1 MRGKIVK
8 RFLTIAFL
16 LIASLMA
23 FTSSSYAETKKYDSW
38 NSVIDEMDAILNES
52 YDIYFMKDTDKAKEK
67 VNYAYFGF
75 YEKHGVERA
84 VMSYISGKRGTDTE
98 YQFAKIK
105 RLMTEGA
112 PNKVVRAEIDTI
124 IKMLHEDA
132 NELDGKKESGWS
144 VLLASFII
152 IFREGLEAILV
163 IAAISAYLV
172 RSGNMP
178 MVKMVYLS
186 SLVAVFASIL
196 MAIALHTLFDIS
208 GANQE
213 MLEGG
218 AMLLATVVL
227 FFVSNWMFSKAEAE
241 AWKNYVEG
249 KVQSAVS
256 SGSGFALGFAAFLAV
271 FREGA
276 ETILFYQAMLAEAKE
291 HMDMVWYG
299 LGIGSVVL
307 AIIFILIRF
316 GTMKLPIKPFFIGTS
331 VLMYIM
337 AIAFAGGGVKE
348 LQEADIIPVTPVDFV
363 HSIDILGIY
372 PTVETLLPQLFMVLV
387 VVISVVYLKV
397 KHGKKSS

>member
-1 MRGKIVK
+1 MAVK
-8 RFLTIAFL
+8 KYLTLTLLFFVSVVAFV
-16 LIASLMA
+16 
-23 FTSSSYAETKKYDSW
+23 SSSYAAEKKYETW
-38 NSVIDEMDAILNES
+38 NAIIDEMDVILNDA
-52 YDIYFMKDTDKAKEK
+52 YDLYFMKDPEKAKAR
-67 VNYAYFGF
+67 VNNAYFGF

-105 RLMTEGA
+105 RLMSDGA
-112 PNKVVRAEIDTI
+112 SNKTVRAEIDVI
-124 IKMLHEDA
+124 LKMLHEDA

-172 RSGNMP
+172 RSGNIQ
-178 MVKMVYLS
+178 MVKVVYMS
-186 SLVAVFASIL
+186 SLFAVFASVL
-196 MAIALHTLFDIS
+196 AAIALNSIVNLS

-213 MLEGG
+213 IIEGV

-227 FFVSNWMFSKAEAE
+227 FFISNWMFSKAEAE

-249 KVQSAVS
+249 KVKSAIS
-256 SGSGFALGFAAFLAV
+256 SGSSIALGFAAFLAV

-276 ETILFYQAMLAEAKE
+276 ETILFYQAMLSESKE

-299 LGIGSVVL
+299 LAIGTLVL
-307 AIIFILIRF
+307 AIIFIIIRF
-316 GTMKLPIKPFFIGTS
+316 GTMRLPLKPFFIGTS
-331 VLMYIM
+331 ILMYIM

-348 LQEADIIPVTPVDFV
+348 LQEADIIHVTPVDFV
-363 HSIDILGIY
+363 RSIEVLGIY
-372 PTVETLLPQLFMVLV
+372 PTVETLLPQIFMVIV
-387 VVISVVYLKV
+387 VAFSISYYKTKYLKRR
-397 KHGKKSS
+397 KK

>member
-1 MRGKIVK
+1 MAVK
-8 RFLTIAFL
+8 KYLTLTLLFFVSVVAFV
-16 LIASLMA
+16 
-23 FTSSSYAETKKYDSW
+23 SSSYAAEKKYETW
-38 NSVIDEMDAILNES
+38 NAIIDEMDVILNDA
-52 YDIYFMKDTDKAKEK
+52 YDLYFMKDPEKAKAR
-67 VNYAYFGF
+67 VNNAYFGF

-105 RLMTEGA
+105 RLISDGA
-112 PNKVVRAEIDTI
+112 SNKTVRAEIDVI
-124 IKMLHEDA
+124 LKMLHEDA

-172 RSGNMP
+172 RSGNIQ
-178 MVKMVYLS
+178 MVKVVYMS
-186 SLVAVFASIL
+186 SLFAVFASVL
-196 MAIALHTLFDIS
+196 AAIALNSIVNLS

-213 MLEGG
+213 IIEGV

-227 FFVSNWMFSKAEAE
+227 FFISNWMFSKAEAE

-249 KVQSAVS
+249 KVKSAIS
-256 SGSGFALGFAAFLAV
+256 SGSSIALGFAAFLAV

-276 ETILFYQAMLAEAKE
+276 ETILFYQAMLSESKE

-299 LGIGSVVL
+299 LAIGTLVL
-307 AIIFILIRF
+307 AVIFIIIRF
-316 GTMKLPIKPFFIGTS
+316 GTMRLPLKPFFIGTS
-331 VLMYIM
+331 ILMYIM

-348 LQEADIIPVTPVDFV
+348 LQEADIIHVTPVDFV
-363 HSIDILGIY
+363 RSIEVLGIY
-372 PTVETLLPQLFMVLV
+372 PTVETLLPQIFMVIV
-387 VVISVVYLKV
+387 VAFSISYYKTKYLKRR
-397 KHGKKSS
+397 KK

>member
-1 MRGKIVK
+1 MK
-8 RFLTIAFL
+8 RYLTLVLL
-16 LIASLMA
+16 LIASLA
-23 FTSSSYAETKKYDSW
+23 IFSSPSYATEKKYASW
-38 NSVIDEMDAILNES
+38 NAIVDEMDIILNDA
-52 YDIYFMKDTDKAKEK
+52 YNIYFMKDSEAAKDR
-67 VNYAYFGF
+67 VNNAYFGF

-105 RLMTEGA
+105 RLMSQGA
-112 PNKVVRAEIDTI
+112 PNKVVRTEIDVI
-124 IKMLHEDA
+124 LKMLHEDA

-144 VLLASFII
+144 VFFASFII

-172 RSGNMP
+172 RSDNKP
-178 MVKMVYLS
+178 MLKVVYLS
-186 SLVAVFASIL
+186 SLFAVFASVL
-196 MAIALHTLFDIS
+196 AAIALHTIVGLS

-213 MLEGG
+213 IMEGA

-227 FFVSNWMFSKAEAE
+227 FFISNWMLSKSESK

-256 SGSGFALGFAAFLAV
+256 TGSSFALGFAAFLAV

-276 ETILFYQAMLAEAKE
+276 ETIIFYQAMLADAKD

-299 LGIGSVVL
+299 LGVGTIVL
-307 AIIFILIRF
+307 TLVFIVIRF
-316 GTMKLPIKPFFIGTS
+316 GSVKLPLKPFFICTS
-331 VLMYIM
+331 ALMYLK

-348 LQEADIIPVTPVDFV
+348 LQEADIISVTPVDFV
-363 HSIDILGIY
+363 HSVEVLGIY
-372 PTVETLLPQLFMVLV
+372 PTVETLVPQLVMLV
-387 VVISVVYLKV
+387 VVMLSIMYY
-397 KHGKKSS
+397 KKYHKN

>member
-1 MRGKIVK
+1 MK
-8 RFLTIAFL
+8 RFLALAFL
-16 LIASLMA
+16 LITSVIA
-23 FTSSSYAETKKYDSW
+23 FVPSSYATEKKYDSW
-38 NSVIDEMDAILNES
+38 NAIIDEMDAILNDS
-52 YDIYFMKDTDKAKEK
+52 YDIYFMKDSDKAKER
-67 VNYAYFGF
+67 VNDAYFGF

-105 RLMTEGA
+105 RLMTDGA

-124 IKMLHEDA
+124 LKMLHEDA

-152 IFREGLEAILV
+152 ISREGIEAILV

-178 MVKMVYLS
+178 MVKVVYMS

-196 MAIALHTLFDIS
+196 MAIALHSLLDIS

-241 AWKNYVEG
+241 AWKSYVEG
-249 KVQSAVS
+249 KVQTAIS
-256 SGSGFALGFAAFLAV
+256 SGSSLALGFAAFLAV

-291 HMDMVWYG
+291 HINMVWYG
-299 LGIGSVVL
+299 LGLGCFVL
-307 AIIFILIRF
+307 AFIFSVIRF
-316 GTMKLPIKPFFIGTS
+316 CTIKLPIKPFFIGTS
-331 VLMYIM
+331 ALMYIM

-363 HSIDILGIY
+363 HSFGILGIY
-372 PTVETLLPQLFMVLV
+372 PTVETLVPQLFMVLI

-397 KHGKKSS
+397 KHSKKVVNK

>member
-1 MRGKIVK
+1 MK
-8 RFLTIAFL
+8 RFLAVVL
-16 LIASLMA
+16 LII
-23 FTSSSYAETKKYDSW
+23 TSVIVFAPSSYAAEKKYQSW
-38 NSVIDEMDAILNES
+38 NAIIDEMDSILNDS
-52 YDIYFMKDTDKAKEK
+52 YDIYFMKDSDRAKER
-67 VNYAYFGF
+67 VNNAYFGF

-105 RLMTEGA
+105 RLMTDGA
-112 PNKVVRAEIDTI
+112 PNKTVRAEIDVLL
-124 IKMLHEDA
+124 KMLHEDA
-132 NELDGKKESGWS
+132 NELDGKKESDWS
-144 VLLASFII
+144 ILLASFII

-172 RSGNMP
+172 RSGNLP
-178 MVKMVYLS
+178 MVKVVYMS
-186 SLVAVFASIL
+186 SLFAIFASVL
-196 MAIALHTLFDIS
+196 AAIALHSIFDIS

-213 MLEGG
+213 MIEGV

-227 FFVSNWMFSKAEAE
+227 FFVSNWMFSKAEAK

-249 KVQSAVS
+249 KVQTAVS
-256 SGSGFALGFAAFLAV
+256 SGSRFALGFAAFLAV

-276 ETILFYQAMLAEAKE
+276 ETILFYQAMLAEAKD

-299 LGIGSVVL
+299 LAVGCIVL
-307 AIIFILIRF
+307 AIIFMLIRF
-316 GTMKLPIKPFFIGTS
+316 GTMKLPIRPFFIGTS
-331 VLMYIM
+331 TLMYIM

-372 PTVETLLPQLFMVLV
+372 PTIETLIPQIFMILV
-387 VVISVVYLKV
+387 VIISVVYLKA
-397 KHGKKSS
+397 KHNKQNV

>member
-1 MRGKIVK
+1 MK
-8 RFLTIAFL
+8 RFLAVIL
-16 LIASLMA
+16 LII
-23 FTSSSYAETKKYDSW
+23 TSVIVFAPSSYAAEKKYQSW
-38 NSVIDEMDAILNES
+38 NAIIDEMDSILNDS
-52 YDIYFMKDTDKAKEK
+52 YDIYFMKDSDRAKER
-67 VNYAYFGF
+67 VNNAYFGF

-105 RLMTEGA
+105 RLMTDGA
-112 PNKVVRAEIDTI
+112 PNKTVRAEIDVLL
-124 IKMLHEDA
+124 KMLHDDA

-144 VLLASFII
+144 ILLASFII

-172 RSGNMP
+172 RSGNLP
-178 MVKMVYLS
+178 MVKVVYMS
-186 SLVAVFASIL
+186 SLFAIFASIL
-196 MAIALHTLFDIS
+196 AAIALHSIFDIS

-213 MLEGG
+213 MIEGV

-227 FFVSNWMFSKAEAE
+227 FFVSNWMFSKAEAK

-249 KVQSAVS
+249 KVQTAVS
-256 SGSGFALGFAAFLAV
+256 SGSRFALGFAAFLAV

-276 ETILFYQAMLAEAKE
+276 ETILFYQAMLAEAKD

-299 LGIGSVVL
+299 LAVGCIVL
-307 AIIFILIRF
+307 AIIFMLIRF
-316 GTMKLPIKPFFIGTS
+316 GTMKLPIRPFFIGTS
-331 VLMYIM
+331 TLMYIM

-372 PTVETLLPQLFMVLV
+372 PTIETLIPQIFMILV
-387 VVISVVYLKV
+387 VIISVVYLKA
-397 KHGKKSS
+397 KHNKQNV

>member
-1 MRGKIVK
+1 MK
-8 RFLTIAFL
+8 RFLAVVL
-16 LIASLMA
+16 LII
-23 FTSSSYAETKKYDSW
+23 TSVIVFAPSSYAAEKKYQSW
-38 NSVIDEMDAILNES
+38 NAIIDEMDSILNDS
-52 YDIYFMKDTDKAKEK
+52 YDIYFMKDSDRAKER
-67 VNYAYFGF
+67 VNNAYFGF

-105 RLMTEGA
+105 RLMTDGA
-112 PNKVVRAEIDTI
+112 PNKTVRAEIDVLL
-124 IKMLHEDA
+124 KMLHEDA

-144 VLLASFII
+144 ILLASFII

-172 RSGNMP
+172 RSGNLP
-178 MVKMVYLS
+178 MVKVVYMS
-186 SLVAVFASIL
+186 SLFAIFASVL
-196 MAIALHTLFDIS
+196 AAIALHSIFDIS

-213 MLEGG
+213 MIEGV

-227 FFVSNWMFSKAEAE
+227 FFVSNWMFSKAEAK

-249 KVQSAVS
+249 KVQTAVS
-256 SGSGFALGFAAFLAV
+256 SGSRFALGFAAFLAV

-276 ETILFYQAMLAEAKE
+276 ETILFYQAMLAEAKD

-299 LGIGSVVL
+299 LAVGCIVL
-307 AIIFILIRF
+307 AVIFMLIRF
-316 GTMKLPIKPFFIGTS
+316 GTMKLPIRPFFIGTS
-331 VLMYIM
+331 TLMYIM

-372 PTVETLLPQLFMVLV
+372 PTIETLIPQIFMILV
-387 VVISVVYLKV
+387 VIISVVYLKA
-397 KHGKKSS
+397 KHNKQNV

>member
-1 MRGKIVK
+1 MKK
-8 RFLTIAFL
+8 YLTLVVL
-16 LIASLMA
+16 LIASLA
-23 FTSSSYAETKKYDSW
+23 IFSTPSYAAEKKYESW
-38 NSVIDEMDAILNES
+38 NAIIDEMDIILNDA
-52 YDIYFMKDTDKAKEK
+52 YNIYFMKDIEGAKAR
-67 VNYAYFGF
+67 VNNAYFGF

-105 RLMTEGA
+105 RLMTQNS
-112 PNKVVRAEIDTI
+112 PNKTVRAEIDVI
-124 IKMLHEDA
+124 LKMLHEDA

-144 VLLASFII
+144 VFLASFII

-172 RSGNMP
+172 RSNNKP
-178 MVKMVYLS
+178 MLKVVYLN
-186 SLVAVFASIL
+186 SLFAVFASVL
-196 MAIALHTLFDIS
+196 AAIALHTVVGLS

-213 MLEGG
+213 IMEGG

-227 FFVSNWMFSKAEAE
+227 FFISNWMLSKSESE

-256 SGSGFALGFAAFLAV
+256 TGSSFALGFAAFLAV

-276 ETILFYQAMLAEAKE
+276 ETIIFYQAMLADAKE

-299 LGIGSVVL
+299 LGIGTIVL
-307 AIIFILIRF
+307 AFVFVIIRF
-316 GTMKLPIKPFFIGTS
+316 GTVKLPLRPFFICTS
-331 VLMYIM
+331 ALMYLM

-363 HSIDILGIY
+363 HSVEILGIY
-372 PTVETLLPQLFMVLV
+372 PTLETLIPQLFMVV
-387 VVISVVYLKV
+387 VVILSVIYYR
-397 KHGKKSS
+397 KHTIKNKTDNLN

>member
-1 MRGKIVK
+1 MAVK
-8 RFLTIAFL
+8 KYLTLTLLFFVSVVAFV
-16 LIASLMA
+16 
-23 FTSSSYAETKKYDSW
+23 SSSSAAEKKYETW
-38 NSVIDEMDAILNES
+38 NAIIDEMDVILNDA
-52 YDIYFMKDTDKAKEK
+52 YDLYFMKDPEKAKAR
-67 VNYAYFGF
+67 VNNAYFGF

-105 RLMTEGA
+105 RLMSDGA
-112 PNKVVRAEIDTI
+112 SNKTVRAEIDVI
-124 IKMLHEDA
+124 LKMLHEDA

-172 RSGNMP
+172 RSGNIQ
-178 MVKMVYLS
+178 MVKVVYMS
-186 SLVAVFASIL
+186 SLFAVFASVL
-196 MAIALHTLFDIS
+196 AAIALNSIVNLS

-213 MLEGG
+213 IIEGV

-227 FFVSNWMFSKAEAE
+227 FFISNWMFSKAEAE

-249 KVQSAVS
+249 KVKSAIS
-256 SGSGFALGFAAFLAV
+256 SGSSIALGFAAFLAV

-276 ETILFYQAMLAEAKE
+276 ETILFYQAMLSESKE

-299 LGIGSVVL
+299 LAIGTLVL
-307 AIIFILIRF
+307 AVIFIIIRF
-316 GTMKLPIKPFFIGTS
+316 GTMRLPLKPFFIGTS
-331 VLMYIM
+331 ILMYIM

-348 LQEADIIPVTPVDFV
+348 LQEADIIHVTPVDFV
-363 HSIDILGIY
+363 RSIEVLGIY
-372 PTVETLLPQLFMVLV
+372 PTVETLLPQIFMVIV
-387 VVISVVYLKV
+387 VAFSISYYKTKYLKRR
-397 KHGKKSS
+397 KK

>member
-1 MRGKIVK
+1 MKK
-8 RFLTIAFL
+8 YLTLMLL
-16 LIASLMA
+16 LIASLA
-23 FTSSSYAETKKYDSW
+23 IFSTPSYATEKKYASW
-38 NSVIDEMDAILNES
+38 NAIVDEMDIILNDA
-52 YDIYFMKDTDKAKEK
+52 YNIYFMKDSEAAKDR
-67 VNYAYFGF
+67 VNNAYFGF

-105 RLMTEGA
+105 RLMSQGA
-112 PNKVVRAEIDTI
+112 PNKVVRTEIDVI
-124 IKMLHEDA
+124 LKMLHEDA

-144 VLLASFII
+144 VFFASFII

-172 RSGNMP
+172 RSDNKP
-178 MVKMVYLS
+178 MLKVVYLS
-186 SLVAVFASIL
+186 SLFAVFASVL
-196 MAIALHTLFDIS
+196 AAIALHTIVGLS

-213 MLEGG
+213 IMEGA

-227 FFVSNWMFSKAEAE
+227 FFISNWMLSKSESK

-256 SGSGFALGFAAFLAV
+256 TGSSFALGFAAFLAV

-276 ETILFYQAMLAEAKE
+276 ETIIFYQAMLADAKY

-299 LGIGSVVL
+299 LGVGTIVL
-307 AIIFILIRF
+307 TLVFIVIRF
-316 GTMKLPIKPFFIGTS
+316 GSVKLPLKPFFICTS
-331 VLMYIM
+331 ALMYLM

-348 LQEADIIPVTPVDFV
+348 LQEADIISVTPVDFV
-363 HSIDILGIY
+363 HSVEVLGIY
-372 PTVETLLPQLFMVLV
+372 PTVETLVPQLVMLV
-387 VVISVVYLKV
+387 VVMLSIMYY
-397 KHGKKSS
+397 KKYHKN

>member
-1 MRGKIVK
+1 MKK
-8 RFLTIAFL
+8 YLTLVAL
-16 LIASLMA
+16 LIASLA
-23 FTSSSYAETKKYDSW
+23 VFSSPSYANEKKYESW
-38 NSVIDEMDAILNES
+38 NAIIDEMDIILNDD
-52 YDIYFMKDTDKAKEK
+52 YNIYFMKDVEGAKAR
-67 VNYAYFGF
+67 VNNAYFGF

-105 RLMTEGA
+105 RLMSQNES
-112 PNKVVRAEIDTI
+112 NKTVRAEIDVI
-124 IKMLHEDA
+124 LKMLHEDA

-144 VLLASFII
+144 VFLASFII

-172 RSGNMP
+172 RSNNKP
-178 MVKMVYLS
+178 MLKVVYFS
-186 SLVAVFASIL
+186 SLFAVFASVLAAIL
-196 MAIALHTLFDIS
+196 LHTVVGLS

-213 MLEGG
+213 IMEGA

-227 FFVSNWMFSKAEAE
+227 FFISNWMLSKSESK

-256 SGSGFALGFAAFLAV
+256 TGSSFALGFAAFLAV

-276 ETILFYQAMLAEAKE
+276 ETIIFYQAMLADAKE

-299 LGIGSVVL
+299 LGVGTIVLTVV
-307 AIIFILIRF
+307 FVVIRF
-316 GTMKLPIKPFFIGTS
+316 GTVKLPLKPFFICTS
-331 VLMYIM
+331 ALMYLM

-348 LQEADIIPVTPVDFV
+348 LQEADIIQVTPVDFV
-363 HSIDILGIY
+363 HSVEILGIY
-372 PTVETLLPQLFMVLV
+372 PTVETLVPQLFMIMA
-387 VVISVVYLKV
+387 VIASVIYYRSRKAN
-397 KHGKKSS
+397 S

>member
-1 MRGKIVK
+1 MK

-52 YDIYFMKDTDKAKEK
+52 YDIYFMKDSDKAKEK

-105 RLMTEGA
+105 RLMTQGA

-124 IKMLHEDA
+124 LKMLHEDA

-186 SLVAVFASIL
+186 SLVAIFASVL

-256 SGSGFALGFAAFLAV
+256 SGSSFALGFAAFLAV

-299 LGIGSVVL
+299 LGIGCVVL

-331 VLMYIM
+331 ALMYIM

-363 HSIDILGIY
+363 HSVDILGIY
-372 PTVETLLPQLFMVLV
+372 PTVETLIPQLFMVLI

>member
-1 MRGKIVK
+1 MKK
-8 RFLTIAFL
+8 YLTLMLL
-16 LIASLMA
+16 LIASLA
-23 FTSSSYAETKKYDSW
+23 IFSTPSYATEKKYASW
-38 NSVIDEMDAILNES
+38 NAIVDEMDIILNDA
-52 YDIYFMKDTDKAKEK
+52 YNIYFMKDSEAAKDR
-67 VNYAYFGF
+67 VNNAYFGF

-105 RLMTEGA
+105 RLMSQGA
-112 PNKVVRAEIDTI
+112 PNKVVRTEIDVI
-124 IKMLHEDA
+124 LKMLHEDA

-144 VLLASFII
+144 VFFASFII

-172 RSGNMP
+172 RSDNKP
-178 MVKMVYLS
+178 MLKVVYLS
-186 SLVAVFASIL
+186 SLFAVFASVL
-196 MAIALHTLFDIS
+196 AAIALHTIVGLS

-213 MLEGG
+213 IMEGA

-227 FFVSNWMFSKAEAE
+227 FFISNWMLSKSESK

-256 SGSGFALGFAAFLAV
+256 TGSSFALGFAAFLAV

-276 ETILFYQAMLAEAKE
+276 ETIIFYQAMLADAKD

-299 LGIGSVVL
+299 LGVGTIVL
-307 AIIFILIRF
+307 TLVFIVIRF
-316 GTMKLPIKPFFIGTS
+316 GSVKLPLKPFFICTS
-331 VLMYIM
+331 ALMYLM

-363 HSIDILGIY
+363 HSVEVLGIY
-372 PTVETLLPQLFMVLV
+372 PTVETLVPQLVMLV
-387 VVISVVYLKV
+387 VVMLSIMYY
-397 KHGKKSS
+397 KKYHKN

>member
-1 MRGKIVK
+1 MKK
-8 RFLTIAFL
+8 YLTLMLL
-16 LIASLMA
+16 LIASLA
-23 FTSSSYAETKKYDSW
+23 IFSPPSYATEKKYANW
-38 NSVIDEMDAILNES
+38 NAIVDEMDIILNDA
-52 YDIYFMKDTDKAKEK
+52 YNIYFMKDSEAAKDR
-67 VNYAYFGF
+67 VNNAYFGF

-105 RLMTEGA
+105 RLMSQGA
-112 PNKVVRAEIDTI
+112 PNKVVRTEIDVI
-124 IKMLHEDA
+124 LKMLHEDA

-144 VLLASFII
+144 VFFASFII

-172 RSGNMP
+172 RSDNKP
-178 MVKMVYLS
+178 MLKVVYLS
-186 SLVAVFASIL
+186 SLFAVFASVL
-196 MAIALHTLFDIS
+196 AAIALHTIVGLS

-213 MLEGG
+213 IMEGA

-227 FFVSNWMFSKAEAE
+227 FFISNWMLSKSESK

-256 SGSGFALGFAAFLAV
+256 TGSSFALGFAAFLAV

-276 ETILFYQAMLAEAKE
+276 ETIIFYQAMLADAKD

-299 LGIGSVVL
+299 LGVGTIVL
-307 AIIFILIRF
+307 TLVFIVIRF
-316 GTMKLPIKPFFIGTS
+316 GSVKLPLKPFFICTS
-331 VLMYIM
+331 ALMYLM

-348 LQEADIIPVTPVDFV
+348 LQEADIISVTPVDFV
-363 HSIDILGIY
+363 HSVEVLGIY
-372 PTVETLLPQLFMVLV
+372 PTVETLVPQLVMLV
-387 VVISVVYLKV
+387 VVMLSIMYY
-397 KHGKKSS
+397 KKYHKN